1 MTVTFVVGLDLSL
14 ASTGVARV
22 SSAGQL
28 TTQVVESKGKRADTL
43 VDRHHRLRGM
53 TERILGDNS
62 SASLAVI
69 EGCVAVAGGSS
80 LDRHALWWNVVSGL
94 MTRGVPVAV
103 IAPSSLKK
111 AIAGHGRADKVAVAM
126 AISRMYPDDHDQLT
140 GNDVADAAGLAHLGA
155 VRLGWDVN
163 ALERHRDIV
172 KFTEWPAARLKEAS

>member
-1 MTVTFVVGLDLSL
+1 MSYVIGLDLSL
-14 ASTGVARV
+14 ASTGVARI

-43 VDRHHRLRGM
+43 VDRHHRLTAM
-53 TERILGDNS
+53 TSRILAWDVPP
-62 SASLAVI
+62 SLAVI

-80 LDRHALWWNVVSGL
+80 LDRHALWWNVVAGL
-94 MTRGVPVAV
+94 MERNVPVAV

-126 AISRMYPDDHDQLT
+126 AISRMYPADQDQLT
-140 GNDVADAAGLAHLGA
+140 GNDVADAAALAHLGA

-163 ALERHRDIV
+163 ALERHKELV
-172 KFTEWPAARLKEAS
+172 KFTVWPVFADQTEVA